1 MDKVGIS
8 SPWMTFARK
17 VNAMFENDP
26 EINVQYDE
34 EANVIKLFVDNSAKA
49 DALSQILPAEKEFG
63 NVKIGIEIVP
73 ANEDSP
79 AALFRTAFAGNPV
92 VDGIE
97 VVPFAENAPVSYV
110 VFARQVVSFFNDDMS
125 DYFGAESTLYED
137 LARDVFD
144 TGLGQGVCFCTNIQD
159 SQKEGLQHPLGEWP

>member
-8 SPWMTFARK
+8 SPWVTFARK

-34 EANVIKLFVDNSAKA
+34 EANVIKLFVENSAKA
-49 DALSQILPAEKEFG
+49 DALNQILPTEKVFG
-63 NVKIGIEIVP
+63 NVTIGIEVIP

-97 VVPFAENAPVSYV
+97 VVPFAGNAPISYV